1 MMKLAERNVL
11 ATTAK
16 ERRHMRE
23 QLIGE
28 YADKIRPLLPLATRA
43 FGARTHDTPAHTASR
58 EYTSL
63 LLEFY
68 AAGGSLLAL
77 SKELGVAYAGL
88 RRRVITA
95 DAPVAPNRGHSRATP
110 EETAEAVTRVRA
122 AKSRSVTDYH
132 SQLLAEYES
141 GVSLGKL
148 ATALGL
154 SGANP
159 LYYGV
164 HRARTKK

>member
-1 MMKLAERNVL
+1 
-11 ATTAK
+11 
-16 ERRHMRE
+16 MRE
-23 QLIGE
+23 QLLSD
-28 YADKIRPLLPLATRA
+28 YADKVRPLLPLATRA
-43 FGARTHDTPAHTASR
+43 FGARTHDTPAHAASR
-58 EYTSL
+58 EYTAL
-63 LLEFY
+63 LTEFY
-68 AAGGSLLAL
+68 EKGGSLLAL
-77 SKELGVAYAGL
+77 SKEVGVAYAGM

-110 EETAEAVTRVRA
+110 EQTAEAVVRVRA

-132 SQLLAEYES
+132 RQLLEEYES

-164 HRARTKK
+164 HRARTQSDK